1 MKSDLLLVVFCYS
14 INPFLRKKALSN
26 LSTESGYAL
35 VQTTTI
41 IGNLIYLYSV
51 KNNIQSKNFKII
63 NFNFSFLSS
72 ILTILSSYKMNILLK
87 KNNISNLTSKIQVLT
102 ILNSY
107 LIDYN
112 NIANMNK
119 QQITGLIFML
129 IGIILTKTK

>member
-1 MKSDLLLVVFCYS
+1 MKSDLLVVVFCYS
-14 INPFLRKKALSN
+14 INPFIRKKALSN
-26 LSTESGYAL
+26 LSLESGYAL
-35 VQTTTI
+35 IQTTTT
-41 IGNLIYLYSV
+41 IGNLIYLYTM
-51 KNNIQSKNFKII
+51 KNNIELKNIKYI
-63 NFNFSFLSS
+63 NVKLSLLSS
-72 ILTILSSYKMNILLK
+72 ILTILSSYKMNVLLK
-87 KNNISNLTSKIQVLT
+87 NNNISNLSSKIQVLT

>member
-1 MKSDLLLVVFCYS
+1 MKSDLLVVVFCYS
-14 INPFLRKKALSN
+14 INPFIRKKALSN
-26 LSTESGYAL
+26 LSLESGYAL
-35 VQTTTI
+35 IQTTTT
-41 IGNLIYLYSV
+41 IGNLIYLYTM
-51 KNNIQSKNFKII
+51 KNNIELKNIKYI
-63 NFNFSFLSS
+63 NVKLSLLSS
-72 ILTILSSYKMNILLK
+72 ILTILSSYKMNVLLK
-87 KNNISNLTSKIQVLT
+87 NNNISNLTSKIQVLT

>member
-1 MKSDLLLVVFCYS
+1 MKSDLLIVVFCYS

-26 LSTESGYAL
+26 LSIESGYLL
-35 VQTTTI
+35 VQTTTA
-41 IGNLIYLYSV
+41 IGNLIYLYSI
-51 KNNIQSKNFKII
+51 KNNIEFKNIKILNI
-63 NFNFSFLSS
+63 NFSFLCS

>member
-1 MKSDLLLVVFCYS
+1 MKSDLLIVVFCYS
-14 INPFLRKKALSN
+14 INPFFRKKALSN

-35 VQTTTI
+35 VQTTTT
-41 IGNLIYLYSV
+41 IGNLLYLYSI

-87 KNNISNLTSKIQVLT
+87 KNNISNLTTKIQVLT

-112 NIANMNK
+112 NIAY
-119 QQITGLIFML
+119 TRL
-129 IGIILTKTK
+129 

>member
-14 INPFLRKKALSN
+14 INPFFRKRALSN
-26 LSTESGYAL
+26 LSSESGYAL
-35 VQTTTI
+35 IQTTTT
-41 IGNLIYLYSV
+41 IGNLIYLYSI

-112 NIANMNK
+112 NIANINK
-119 QQITGLIFML
+119 QQITGIIFML

>member
-1 MKSDLLLVVFCYS
+1 
-14 INPFLRKKALSN
+14 
-26 LSTESGYAL
+26 
-35 VQTTTI
+35 
-41 IGNLIYLYSV
+41 
-51 KNNIQSKNFKII
+51 
-63 NFNFSFLSS
+63 
-72 ILTILSSYKMNILLK
+72 MNILLK

>member
-1 MKSDLLLVVFCYS
+1 MKSDLLIVVICYS

-26 LSTESGYAL
+26 LTIESGYFL
-35 VQTTTI
+35 VQTTTA
-41 IGNLIYLYSV
+41 IGNLIYLYSI
-51 KNNIQSKNFKII
+51 KNNIDFKNIKILNI
-63 NFNFSFLSS
+63 NFSFLCS